1 MLQLQVLG
9 SPTVTADGGAC
20 VGAAAQRKALAVLA
34 LLAVAGRRSL
44 SRDRVLAMLWPE
56 TAADRANHRLTQ
68 LLYSL
73 RRDLGSAELFHG
85 TADLRLNPEVL
96 ATDLEAFTA
105 ALEAGGF
112 ERAITVY
119 GGPFLDGFY
128 LSGAPEFEHWVEEER
143 ARLAQRHSSALEALA
158 HRATTAGDVVA
169 AAGWW
174 RQLADVEPLNA
185 RVAVSYMEALGAAGD
200 RPAALRVAR
209 AYETHLREE
218 YDTDPDSAVL
228 AAAERLRRLPGAP
241 AIAVLPFANLTP
253 DGEGAYF
260 SDGLAEELT
269 SVLSRVR
276 GLRVASR
283 TSVDALRG
291 KGLDAREMAER
302 LGVGALLEGNV
313 RKVGNRVRLS
323 VRLVDAADGCQLW
336 SETYERSLEDIFALQ
351 EELAAG
357 VVAAMPLRQDQPSV
371 RPVPRPTD
379 VVDAYTLYLRG
390 RYAAHKRTT
399 EGLSLAV
406 EYYDQ
411 AVELDP
417 GYALAHAGLAEC
429 WTLLGFP
436 EFGNLEWLTNAT
448 RARAAALEAL
458 RLDPRLAQ
466 AHLWLGVVHFLYDWD
481 WVAAETSFRRA
492 LQVDPRDAI
501 AETWYAMF
509 LGAMGRYD
517 ESLRRVLHAEALEPL
532 SLSVRLSVGRCYIYA
547 RRYEQARD
555 ALAGLLRSEPGHRLT
570 TIWLARALTRL
581 GRADDGVAALEALPA
596 EERTPYVRAI
606 LAHALAAA
614 GRKEE
619 AQETCAALEQEI
631 AEGQAGVLSV
641 VPAMAELGHRERAL
655 ALLRDGVRRREPFV
669 VFIATD
675 ERYDPLRE
683 LPGFR
688 DLLRELRLEREAD
701 LPDDYE

>member
-1 MLQLQVLG
+1 L
-9 SPTVTADGGAC
+9 S
-20 VGAAAQRKALAVLA
+20 QR
-34 LLAVAGRRSL
+34 
-44 SRDRVLAMLWPE
+44 
-56 TAADRANHRLTQ
+56 
-68 LLYSL
+68 Y
-73 RRDLGSAELFHG
+73 
-85 TADLRLNPEVL
+85 
-96 ATDLEAFTA
+96 
-105 ALEAGGF
+105 
-112 ERAITVY
+112 
-119 GGPFLDGFY
+119 
-128 LSGAPEFEHWVEEER
+128 
-143 ARLAQRHSSALEALA
+143 SSALEALA
-158 HRATTAGDVVA
+158 RGATTAGDVVG

-174 RQLADVEPLNA
+174 RQLAQVEPLNA

-200 RPAALRVAR
+200 RPAALRFAR
-209 AYETHLREE
+209 AHETLLREE
-218 YDTDPDSAVL
+218 FDADPDPAVL

-241 AIAVLPFANLTP
+241 AIAVLPFTNLTP

-269 SVLSRVR
+269 NVLARVR

-283 TSVDALRG
+283 TSVYALRG
-291 KGLDAREMAER
+291 KGLDVREIGER
-302 LGVGALLEGNV
+302 LGVGALLEGTV

-323 VRLVDAADGCQLW
+323 VRLVDAADGCHLW
-336 SETYERSLEDIFALQ
+336 SESYERTMEDIFALQ

-357 VVAAMPLRQDQPSV
+357 LVAAMPLRQDQSSV

-390 RYAAHKRTT
+390 RYAVHKRST
-399 EGLSLAV
+399 EGFSLAV
-406 EYYDQ
+406 ECFEQ
-411 AVELDP
+411 AVERDP

-436 EFGNLEWLTNAT
+436 EFGNAEWSTNAP

-481 WVAAETSFRRA
+481 WAAAEARFRRA
-492 LQVDPRDAI
+492 LQLDPRDAI

-509 LGAMGRYD
+509 LGAMGRHH

-555 ALAGLLRSEPGHRLT
+555 ALVGLLKSEPGHRLT

-581 GRADDGVAALEALPA
+581 GRADDGVAALNGLPD

-614 GRKEE
+614 GRREE
-619 AQETCAALEQEI
+619 AQETCALLEQEM
-631 AEGQAGVLSV
+631 AEGRAGALSM
-641 VPAMAELGHRERAL
+641 VPTLAELGQRERAL
-655 ALLRDGVRRREPFV
+655 ELLREGVRRREPFV
-669 VFIATD
+669 VFMATD
-675 ERYDPLRE
+675 ERYDPLRQ
-683 LPGFR
+683 LPGFQE
-688 DLLRELRLEREAD
+688 LLRELRLEREAE